1 MKNTNKYLALLA
13 IGVIATSC
21 KDEKK
26 EAAHQKVEEFK
37 AYVDSVNN
45 VATEKTSENWE
56 KIEARYEKIKSEAQ
70 ESLDK
75 LENKMEYDSIVSKTN
90 TKYEEYKA
98 KVVAQKEALSENTF
112 RNSLFTQKVNND
124 LNFEWVNKDNI
135 ANVYQ
140 NFVNTVEQNK
150 KSYSRENWDEI
161 KIVYEA
167 LDTRKNTVEK
177 EGLSSKDNIKIAGL
191 KVKFSTMYTIQR
203 ASAKSSEN
211 QEAKK

>member
-1 MKNTNKYLALLA
+1 MKNSNKFLALIALA
-13 IGVIATSC
+13 AVVTSC
-21 KDEKK
+21 KDEKQ
-26 EAAHQKVEEFK
+26 EAANKKVEEFK
-37 AYVDSVNN
+37 VYVDSVSE
-45 VATEKTSENWE
+45 VATEKTAENWE
-56 KIEARYEKIKSEAQ
+56 AIEARYDRTKQEAQ
-70 ESLDK
+70 DAIDK
-75 LENKMEYDSIVSKTN
+75 LENKMNMDSIINKTDS
-90 TKYEEYKA
+90 KYEEYKA
-98 KVVAQKEALSENTF
+98 KVVAKKEALSENTF

-135 ANVYQ
+135 ADVYS
-140 NFVNTVEQNK
+140 NFVDTVDKNK

-177 EGLSSKDNIKIAGL
+177 EGLSSKSNLKIAGL
-191 KVKFSTMYTIQR
+191 KVKFSTMYTINR

>member
-1 MKNTNKYLALLA
+1 MKNSNKFLTLIALAA
-13 IGVIATSC
+13 VVTSC
-21 KDEKK
+21 KDEKQ
-26 EAAHQKVEEFK
+26 EAANKKVEEFK
-37 AYVDSVNN
+37 VYVDSVSE
-45 VATEKTSENWE
+45 VATEKTAENWE
-56 KIEARYEKIKSEAQ
+56 AIEARYDRTKQEAQ
-70 ESLDK
+70 DAIDK
-75 LENKMEYDSIVSKTN
+75 LENKMNMDSIINKTDS
-90 TKYEEYKA
+90 KYEEYKA
-98 KVVAQKEALSENTF
+98 KVVAKKEALSENTF

-135 ANVYQ
+135 ADVYS
-140 NFVNTVEQNK
+140 NFVDTVDKNK

-177 EGLSSKDNIKIAGL
+177 EGLSSKNNLKIAGL
-191 KVKFSTMYTIQR
+191 KVKFSTMYTINR

>member
-98 KVVAQKEALSENTF
+98 KVAAQKEALSENTF